1 MKNNI
6 NNMNDEELE
15 IFLDKRIE
23 TVHQL
28 INQYINLIKDKT
40 RKNHKFKSNKQRAYY
55 INNIYNYV
63 SWVNEQIKMNE
74 NVSRD
79 AKVIPR
85 RGEIWTCELGQNIG
99 SEENKIRPV
108 IIIQNDTGNKNA
120 PTTIIA
126 PISNR
131 PKKIAVHIELRESD
145 YKLENGEKNHITG
158 TVLLE
163 QIKVVSKARLGRH
176 IATLN
181 NDFMEIL
188 DSKIKISLNL

>member
-1 MKNNI
+1 MKQDI
-6 NNMNDEELE
+6 STMNDEELKKFIIKE
-15 IFLDKRIE
+15 KEGIYDLLKEYDSMVNE
-23 TVHQL
+23 
-28 INQYINLIKDKT
+28 LIKKSLDIENT
-40 RKNHKFKSNKQRAYY
+40 RKSAYA
-55 INNIYNYV
+55 IVKIHNYV
-63 SWVNEQIKMNE
+63 RWVNEQMKMND
-74 NVSRD
+74 NASRCT
-79 AKVIPR
+79 KVIPR

-145 YKLENGEKNHITG
+145 YVLEDGEKNHITG
-158 TVLLE
+158 TVLAE

-176 IATLN
+176 IATLQKR
-181 NDFMEIL
+181 FYGYFGW
-188 DSKIKISLNL
+188 KA